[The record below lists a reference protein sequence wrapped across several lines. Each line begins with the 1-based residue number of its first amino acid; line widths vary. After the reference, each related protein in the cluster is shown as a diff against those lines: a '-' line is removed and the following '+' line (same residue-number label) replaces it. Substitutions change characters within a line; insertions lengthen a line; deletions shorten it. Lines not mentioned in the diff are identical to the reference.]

1 MSDLI
6 EHAGIDPY
14 RLIAAAHEIAHA
26 LGFAAA
32 GVLVTEIEVH
42 GRGESVGGSVFV
54 PGNAVVNDLR
64 AFGMAHLAGRAA
76 DLRWC
81 DEHGLARLPER
92 TCAADSKELRLF
104 MREAKHTQSLG
115 SVRRDA
121 ERFVRA
127 NWSRITRL
135 APRLA
140 TRGRLSPTT
149 LPTPA
154 SA

>member
-6 EHAGIDPY
+6 EHAGIDPF

-32 GVLVTEIEVH
+32 GVPVTEIEVY

-54 PGNAVVNDLR
+54 PGNMPVSDLR

-81 DEHGLARLPER
+81 DEHGLQRMPER
-92 TCAADSKELRLF
+92 TCHADHKLLREF
-104 MREAKHTQSLG
+104 MREAQHTQTLG

-127 NWSRITRL
+127 NWSRITRF

-140 TRGRLSPTT
+140 TRGHLSPAT
-149 LPTPA
+149 LPAPVA
-154 SA
+154 A

>member
-14 RLIAAAHEIAHA
+14 RLVAAAHEIAHA

-32 GVLVTEIEVH
+32 GVLVTEIKVR
-42 GRGESVGGSVFV
+42 GRGESVSGYVFV
-54 PGNAVVNDLR
+54 PGNTVVHDLR
-64 AFGMAHLAGRAA
+64 AFAMAHLAGRAA

-92 TCAADSKELRLF
+92 TCAPDSKDLKQF
-104 MREAKHTQSLG
+104 MRDAQHTQTLG

-121 ERFVRA
+121 ERFVHA

-140 TRGRLSPTT
+140 TRGQLSPAS
-149 LPTPA
+149 LPVPVA
-154 SA
+154 A